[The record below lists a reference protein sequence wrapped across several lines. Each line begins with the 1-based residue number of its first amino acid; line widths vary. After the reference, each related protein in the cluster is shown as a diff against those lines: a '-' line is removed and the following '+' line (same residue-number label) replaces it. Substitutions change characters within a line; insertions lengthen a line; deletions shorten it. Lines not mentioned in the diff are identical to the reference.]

1 MTQVNMEKLQQSII
15 RLHKLEAQ
23 IEDVAANKETKSEQ
37 AKPEKWVEQMMP
49 NGGVE
54 PLSYEFE
61 NNI

>member
-37 AKPEKWVEQMMP
+37 AKPEPITADIEETKSERKKP
-49 NGGVE
+49 E
-54 PLSYEFE
+54 PISILK
-61 NNI
+61 